1 MGNYVVRVVSS
12 VDPEIPADK
21 SVSETVLSDVDRL
34 FSEICR
40 NIVRAELRLQGD
52 VPEDLYTH
60 LGIDSEGALAHD
72 ARRFLDETLDY
83 LGGPSRGTW
92 MSDNYPDVPGRKRV
106 AGIVLDIFRDLDGC
120 TLLHGY
126 GDDLRGFSDID
137 AIWVTGMAK
146 AVTRAY
152 NGGLMGKVVKDPR
165 RKDHWAITNG
175 DSTVPMSFV
184 SSVSRYDQ
192 EDFAAAG
199 PVIAMGTIVRD
210 EDDAIVELRAVEN
223 CYTFPGAVFL
233 RGIAPGRDVGL
244 VYPLEGV
251 PGYYARNSTW
261 HLRCDELGLESSA
274 GTWDECVLGFHR
286 KFVDL
291 WHSHRDGTVPDNPK
305 VRGLLDRMCPL
316 DGGPDPTPSE

>member
-1 MGNYVVRVVSS
+1 
-12 VDPEIPADK
+12 
-21 SVSETVLSDVDRL
+21 
-34 FSEICR
+34 
-40 NIVRAELRLQGD
+40 
-52 VPEDLYTH
+52 
-60 LGIDSEGALAHD
+60 
-72 ARRFLDETLDY
+72 
-83 LGGPSRGTW
+83 
-92 MSDNYPDVPGRKRV
+92 
-106 AGIVLDIFRDLDGC
+106 
-120 TLLHGY
+120 
-126 GDDLRGFSDID
+126 
-137 AIWVTGMAK
+137 MAK

-286 KFVDL
+286 MFVDL
-291 WHSHRDGTVPDNPK
+291 WHSHRDGTADENPK
-305 VRGLLDRMCPL
+305 IRALLDRMCPL
-316 DGGPDPTPSE
+316 DPEQCSERGRDPLNARA